1 MALVDGAHLRVAVSG
16 PYEDCEG
23 GRALLGI
30 VVQKYGGSSV
40 ANTEKFRRVAKRIAW
55 KRQQGYDVVVVVSAP
70 GDTTDDL
77 IERVSALT
85 NSPDPREMDVLLST
99 GEQMSIALLAMALHE
114 IGCPAVS
121 LTGPQAGF
129 QTNDHHRAAK
139 VQNIDTARVKREL
152 AAGKVCI
159 VAGFQGMDQN
169 GDITTL
175 GRGGSDASA
184 ISLAAYLGAEQC
196 QIFTDVDGVY
206 TSDPRLVPT
215 ARRLDEISYD
225 EILELAAAG
234 AQVMQLKSVEF
245 AKQYGV
251 EFEVLSSLA
260 PLPEDGGVEKG
271 TKVVAALNPN
281 NHRVVSG
288 VAVDS
293 KVARITLLGLPDR
306 PGVAAQVFGAL
317 GKARVNV
324 DMIVQSAGV
333 VAGGTS
339 TADIA
344 FTCAR
349 DDLDLALETCQ
360 GVLVTM
366 PGTQLVYDID
376 VAKVSIVGS
385 GVASNYGVA
394 SKMFEALAEKGVN
407 IELITGSEIKISCL
421 VRASQA
427 VEAVRTVHDKFE
439 LGKVA
444 EEATPA
450 K

>member
-1 MALVDGAHLRVAVSG
+1 LIER
-16 PYEDCEG
+16 EEQ
-23 GRALLGI
+23 ALLGI
-30 VVQKYGGSSV
+30 VVCKFGGSSL
-40 ANTEKFRRVAKRIAW
+40 ANAEKFRRVARRIAW
-55 KRQQGYDVVVVVSAP
+55 KRQQGNDVVVVVSAP

-77 IERVSALT
+77 IEKAAELTTSPSA
-85 NSPDPREMDVLLST
+85 REMDMLLAT
-99 GEQMSIALLAMALHE
+99 GEQISIALLAMTLQE
-114 IGCPAVS
+114 VGCPAVS

-129 QTNDHHRAAK
+129 QTDDHHRAAK
-139 VQNIDTARVKREL
+139 ILNIDTARVREEL
-152 AAGKVCI
+152 AEGKVVI
-159 VAGFQGMDQN
+159 VAGFQGRDQR

-184 ISLAAYLGAEQC
+184 IALAAYLGADAC

-215 ARRLDEISYD
+215 ATRLDEISYD

-234 AQVMQLKSVEF
+234 AQVMQLRSVEF

-260 PLPEDGGVEKG
+260 PLPGEGGAEKG
-271 TKVVAALNPN
+271 TKVVAALSAN
-281 NHRVVSG
+281 NNRIVSG

-306 PGVAAQVFGAL
+306 PGVAARVFSAL
-317 GKARVNV
+317 GKAKVNL
-324 DMIVQSAGV
+324 DMIVQSAGA
-333 VAGGTS
+333 VAGGHT

-349 DDLDLALETCQ
+349 DDLDLALEVCQ
-360 GVLVTM
+360 ELLTLF

-394 SKMFEALAEKGVN
+394 ATMFEALAEKGIN
-407 IELITGSEIKISCL
+407 IELITGSEIKIGCL
-421 VRASQA
+421 VRAAQA
-427 VEAVRTVHDKFE
+427 VEAVRAIHDKFE
-439 LGKVA
+439 LGKT
-444 EEATPA
+444 ATA
-450 K
+450 VSGK

>member
-1 MALVDGAHLRVAVSG
+1 M
-16 PYEDCEG
+16 
-23 GRALLGI
+23 GI

-40 ANTEKFRRVAKRIAW
+40 ANAEKFRRAARRIAW
-55 KRQQGYDVVVVVSAP
+55 KRKQGFDVVVVVSAP

-77 IERVSALT
+77 LEKAAELSSAP
-85 NSPDPREMDVLLST
+85 NPREMDVLLST
-99 GEQMSIALLAMALHE
+99 GEQISIALLAMTLQE
-114 IGCPAVS
+114 VGCPAIS

-129 QTNDHHRAAK
+129 ETDDHHRAAK
-139 VQNIDTARVKREL
+139 IKQIDTARIKREL
-152 AAGKVCI
+152 AEGKVVI
-159 VAGFQGMDQN
+159 VAGFQGRDQR

-184 ISLAAYLGAEQC
+184 IALAAYLGAEAC

-234 AQVMQLKSVEF
+234 AQVMQLRSVEF

-260 PLPEDGGVEKG
+260 PLPADGGVEKG
-271 TKVVAALNPN
+271 TKVVAVLSPN
-281 NHRVVSG
+281 NNRVVSG

-293 KVARITLLGLPDR
+293 KVARITILSLPDR
-306 PGVAAQVFGAL
+306 PGVAARVFSAL
-317 GKARVNV
+317 GKAKVNL
-324 DMIVQSAGV
+324 DMIVQSAGAG
-333 VAGGTS
+333 AGGNQA
-339 TADIA
+339 ADIS

-349 DDLDLALETCQ
+349 DDLDLALEVCQ
-360 GVLVTM
+360 EVLGTF
-366 PGTQLVYDID
+366 PGSQLVYDID

-394 SKMFEALAEKGVN
+394 ATMFEALAEKGVN

-427 VEAVRTVHDKFE
+427 VEAVRAVHDKFE
-439 LGKVA
+439 LGKA
-444 EEATPA
+444 SSPLTA

>member
-1 MALVDGAHLRVAVSG
+1 
-16 PYEDCEG
+16 
-23 GRALLGI
+23 LGI

-40 ANTEKFRRVAKRIAW
+40 ANADKFRRVAKRIAW
-55 KRQQGYDVVVVVSAP
+55 KRQQGEDVVVVVSAP
-70 GDTTDDL
+70 GDTTDAL
-77 IERVSALT
+77 LEKAGELTSSPSA
-85 NSPDPREMDVLLST
+85 REMDVLLST
-99 GEQMSIALLAMALHE
+99 GEQISIALLSMALQE
-114 IGCPAVS
+114 IGCPAIS

-129 QTNDHHRAAK
+129 RTDDHHRGAK
-139 VQNIDTARVKREL
+139 ISQIDTRRIKQEL
-152 AAGKVCI
+152 AEGKVVI
-159 VAGFQGMDQN
+159 VAGFQGLDQR

-184 ISLAAYLGAEQC
+184 IALAAYLEADHC

-215 ARRLDEISYD
+215 AARLDEISYD

-234 AQVMQLKSVEF
+234 AQVMQLRSVEF

-260 PLPEDGGVEKG
+260 PLPNEGGVEQG
-271 TKVVAALNPN
+271 TKVVAALSPHN
-281 NHRVVSG
+281 NRVVSG

-306 PGVAAQVFGAL
+306 PGVAARVFSAL
-317 GKARVNV
+317 GKAKVNV
-324 DMIVQSAGV
+324 DMIVQSAGT
-333 VAGGTS
+333 VANGS
-339 TADIA
+339 PTADIA
-344 FTCAR
+344 FTCTR
-349 DDLDLALETCQ
+349 DDLDLALEVCQ
-360 GVLVTM
+360 EVLTVF

-385 GVASNYGVA
+385 AVASNYGVA
-394 SKMFEALAEKGVN
+394 ATMFEALATTGVN

-427 VEAVRTVHDKFE
+427 VDAVRAVHDKFE
-439 LGKVA
+439 LGKSAV
-444 EEATPA
+444 PVSG

>member
-1 MALVDGAHLRVAVSG
+1 M
-16 PYEDCEG
+16 
-23 GRALLGI
+23 GI

-40 ANTEKFRRVAKRIAW
+40 ANAEKFRRVARRIAW
-55 KRQQGYDVVVVVSAP
+55 KQKQGYDVVVVVSAP

-77 IERVSALT
+77 IEKAAEITS
-85 NSPDPREMDVLLST
+85 SPNPREMDMLMAT
-99 GEQMSIALLAMALHE
+99 GEQISIALLAMALHE
-114 IGCPAVS
+114 IGTPAIS

-129 QTNDHHRAAK
+129 ATDDHHRAAK
-139 VQNIDTARVKREL
+139 IQNIDTARIKREL
-152 AAGKVCI
+152 AEGKVVI
-159 VAGFQGMDQN
+159 VAGFQGLDSH

-184 ISLAAYLGAEQC
+184 IALAAYLGAEAC

-234 AQVMQLKSVEF
+234 AQVMQLRSVEF

-260 PLPEDGGVEKG
+260 PLPEEGGVEKG

-293 KVARITLLGLPDR
+293 KVARITILSLPDR
-306 PGVAAQVFGAL
+306 PGVAARVFSAL
-317 GKARVNV
+317 GKAKVNV
-324 DMIVQSAGV
+324 DMIVQSAG
-333 VAGGTS
+333 AGTGLNPG
-339 TADIA
+339 ADIS

-349 DDLDLALETCQ
+349 DDLDLALEVCQ
-360 GVLVTM
+360 EVLTSF
-366 PGTQLVYDID
+366 PGSQLVYDID

-394 SKMFEALAEKGVN
+394 AAMFDALASKGIN

-427 VEAVRTVHDKFE
+427 VEAVRAVHDRFE
-439 LGKVA
+439 LGKNS
-444 EEATPA
+444 
-450 K
+450 

>member
-1 MALVDGAHLRVAVSG
+1 MS
-16 PYEDCEG
+16 
-23 GRALLGI
+23 I

-40 ANTEKFRRVAKRIAW
+40 ANAEKFRRVAKRIAW
-55 KRQQGYDVVVVVSAP
+55 KRQQGCDVVVVVSAP

-77 IERVSALT
+77 LEKAGELTKSPSA
-85 NSPDPREMDVLLST
+85 REMDVLLST
-99 GEQMSIALLAMALHE
+99 GEQISIALLVMALNE

-129 QTNDHHRAAK
+129 QTDDHHRAAK
-139 VQNIDTARVKREL
+139 IMNIDTARIKREL

-159 VAGFQGMDQN
+159 VAGFQGLDQN

-184 ISLAAYLGAEQC
+184 IALAGYLDADQC

-206 TSDPRLVPT
+206 TTDPRLVST
-215 ARRLDEISYD
+215 ARRLEEISYD

-260 PLPEDGGVEKG
+260 PLPNEGGVEKG
-271 TKVVAALNPN
+271 TKVVAALSPN
-281 NHRVVSG
+281 NKSIVSG

-293 KVARITLLGLPDR
+293 KVARITILSLPDR
-306 PGVAAQVFGAL
+306 PGVAAKVFSAL
-317 GKARVNV
+317 GKAKVNL

-333 VAGGTS
+333 MAGGS
-339 TADIA
+339 PTADIA
-344 FTCAR
+344 FTCAK
-349 DDLDLALETCQ
+349 DDLDLALEVCQ
-360 GVLVTM
+360 EVLALF

-394 SKMFEALAEKGVN
+394 ATMFEALAEKGIN

-427 VEAVRTVHDKFE
+427 VEAVRSVHDKFE
-439 LGKVA
+439 LGKV
-444 EEATPA
+444 PSVSGS

>member
-1 MALVDGAHLRVAVSG
+1 M
-16 PYEDCEG
+16 
-23 GRALLGI
+23 GI

-40 ANTEKFRRVAKRIAW
+40 ANAEKFRRVARRIAW
-55 KRQQGYDVVVVVSAP
+55 KRQQGFDVVVVVSAP

-77 IERVSALT
+77 LEKAGELTKSPSA
-85 NSPDPREMDVLLST
+85 REMDVLLAT
-99 GEQMSIALLAMALHE
+99 GEQISIALLAMALHE

-129 QTNDHHRAAK
+129 QTDDAHRAAK
-139 VQNIDTARVKREL
+139 ITNIDTSRLKREL
-152 AAGKVCI
+152 AEGKVCI
-159 VAGFQGMDQN
+159 VAGFQGMDHR
-169 GDITTL
+169 GDVTTL

-184 ISLAAYLGAEQC
+184 IALAAYLGAEQC

-215 ARRLDEISYD
+215 ARRMDEISYD

-234 AQVMQLKSVEF
+234 AQVMQLRSVEF

-260 PLPEDGGVEKG
+260 PLPQDGGVEKG
-271 TKVVAALNPN
+271 TKVVAALSPN
-281 NHRVVSG
+281 TNRLVTG

-293 KVARITLLGLPDR
+293 KVARITILSLPDR
-306 PGVAAQVFGAL
+306 PGVAARVFNAL
-317 GKARVNV
+317 GKAKVNV
-324 DMIVQSAGV
+324 DMIVQSAGAV
-333 VAGGTS
+333 SGGQP

-344 FTCAR
+344 YTCAR
-349 DDLDLALETCQ
+349 DDLDLALEVCQ
-360 GVLVTM
+360 EVLAAF

-394 SKMFEALAEKGVN
+394 ATMFEALAEKGIN

-427 VEAVRTVHDKFE
+427 VEAVRAVHDKFE

-444 EEATPA
+444 APVTG